1 MRGFEAEAFSGS
13 VIEAVNGEGD
23 IFRRDGIEVHFFGE
37 ELPDE
42 PVHILIGPSLPRS
55 VGMREEEIEIQFLSD
70 FFMLSELLTIVG
82 G

>member
-1 MRGFEAEAFSGS
+1 MYGK
-13 VIEAVNGEGD
+13 
-23 IFRRDGIEVHFFGE
+23 

-42 PVHILIGPSLPRS
+42 PVHILIGSSLPRS